1 MQQQRSAGKSSC
13 KLLVFYIVHI
23 IAIAGIIAN
32 PDEIEIK
39 EQVGKG
45 CFGTVYRG
53 MYKGEV
59 VAVKKIKIP
68 TGISKETVLTNS
80 QELAALK

>member
-1 MQQQRSAGKSSC
+1 M
-13 KLLVFYIVHI
+13 
-23 IAIAGIIAN
+23 IASPN
-32 PDEIEIK
+32 EIQLT
-39 EQVGKG
+39 EQIGRG

-59 VAVKKIKIP
+59 VAVKKVKMP
-68 TGISKETVLTNS
+68 TGVSKETVLINS

>member
-1 MQQQRSAGKSSC
+1 M
-13 KLLVFYIVHI
+13 
-23 IAIAGIIAN
+23 IASPN
-32 PDEIEIK
+32 EIQLM
-39 EQVGKG
+39 EQIGRG
-45 CFGTVYRG
+45 CFGTVYKG

-59 VAVKKIKIP
+59 VAVKKVTIP

>member
-1 MQQQRSAGKSSC
+1 M
-13 KLLVFYIVHI
+13 VHI
-23 IAIAGIIAN
+23 IAIADIITN

-53 MYKGEV
+53 KYRGEV

-68 TGISKETVLTNS
+68 IGFSKETVLTNS
-80 QELAALK
+80 RELAALK